1 MKKFINHVD
10 HVAWLSRPENLDANV
25 AQLEK
30 LTGASLTRFSR
41 ADMGFTM
48 CISWEAGLEV
58 VAPHEERTDF
68 NQWLWSELEKKG
80 EGVTSVVF
88 GVKNLELVYSVN
100 GGEELE
106 LYRGASDKATVQ
118 GRSMRV
124 RLEVFADGTIV
135 EKRLRLPLGKDMM
148 LLSLPSL
155 LAGSEPALVPFV
167 PAAASAPRSPSR
179 KSTPEPRVGAVRPLF
194 HR

>member
-30 LTGASLTRFSR
+30 LTGATLTRFAR

-58 VAPHEERTDF
+58 VAPMEQRTDF
-68 NQWLWSELEKKG
+68 NQWLWSELERKG

-88 GVKNLELVYSVN
+88 GVKDLDAHKARLARLGVEVGPLMDDHPDSPWHNRLVLREHMA
-100 GGEELE
+100 GEAINTNIILGDID
-106 LYRGASDKATVQ
+106 YADDVIPFGDA
-118 GRSMRV
+118 GR
-124 RLEVFADGTIV
+124 ET
-135 EKRLRLPLGKDMM
+135 
-148 LLSLPSL
+148 
-155 LAGSEPALVPFV
+155 
-167 PAAASAPRSPSR
+167 
-179 KSTPEPRVGAVRPLF
+179 
-194 HR
+194 

>member
-30 LTGASLTRFSR
+30 LTGATLTRFSR

-58 VAPHEERTDF
+58 VAPHEQRTDF
-68 NQWLWSELEKKG
+68 NSWLWSELEAKG

-88 GVKNLELVYSVN
+88 GVKDLDAHKARLAKLGFEVGPQMDDHPDSPWHDKLVLWERMA
-100 GGEELE
+100 GEAMNTNIILGDID
-106 LYRGASDKATVQ
+106 YADDVIPFGDS
-118 GRSMRV
+118 GR
-124 RLEVFADGTIV
+124 D
-135 EKRLRLPLGKDMM
+135 
-148 LLSLPSL
+148 
-155 LAGSEPALVPFV
+155 
-167 PAAASAPRSPSR
+167 
-179 KSTPEPRVGAVRPLF
+179 
-194 HR
+194 

>member
-30 LTGASLTRFSR
+30 LTGATLTRFSR

-68 NQWLWSELEKKG
+68 NSWLWSELEAKG

-88 GVKNLELVYSVN
+88 GVKDLDAHKARLAKLGFEVGPLMDDHPDSPWHNKLVLWERMA
-100 GGEELE
+100 GEAMNTNIILGDID
-106 LYRGASDKATVQ
+106 YADDVIPFGDS
-118 GRSMRV
+118 GR
-124 RLEVFADGTIV
+124 D
-135 EKRLRLPLGKDMM
+135 
-148 LLSLPSL
+148 
-155 LAGSEPALVPFV
+155 
-167 PAAASAPRSPSR
+167 
-179 KSTPEPRVGAVRPLF
+179 
-194 HR
+194 

>member
-88 GVKNLELVYSVN
+88 GVKNLDAHKARLARLGIEVGPLMDDHPDSPWHDKLVLYERMA
-100 GGEELE
+100 GEAINTNIILGDID
-106 LYRGASDKATVQ
+106 YGDDVIPFGDA
-118 GRSMRV
+118 GR
-124 RLEVFADGTIV
+124 EG
-135 EKRLRLPLGKDMM
+135 
-148 LLSLPSL
+148 
-155 LAGSEPALVPFV
+155 
-167 PAAASAPRSPSR
+167 
-179 KSTPEPRVGAVRPLF
+179 
-194 HR
+194 

>member
-30 LTGASLTRFSR
+30 LTGATLTRFAR

-68 NQWLWSELEKKG
+68 NSWLWSELEAKG

-88 GVKNLELVYSVN
+88 GVKDLDAHKARLARLGFEVGPLMDDHPDSPWHDKLVLWERMA
-100 GGEELE
+100 GEAMNTNIILGDID
-106 LYRGASDKATVQ
+106 YADDVIPFGDS
-118 GRSMRV
+118 GR
-124 RLEVFADGTIV
+124 D
-135 EKRLRLPLGKDMM
+135 
-148 LLSLPSL
+148 
-155 LAGSEPALVPFV
+155 
-167 PAAASAPRSPSR
+167 
-179 KSTPEPRVGAVRPLF
+179 
-194 HR
+194 